1 MAKPVMLVGSI
12 AIIMLLLSHAG
23 LEVMLASAW
32 SGRPQKGGKPMAPR
46 TWIPNY
52 PVPVPVPGPE
62 LPSVYSFFCHAHCG
76 HLAEIRREEERS

>member
-12 AIIMLLLSHAG
+12 IILLLSHAG

-52 PVPVPVPGPE
+52 PVATPG
-62 LPSVYSFFCHAHCG
+62 S
-76 HLAEIRREEERS
+76 